1 VIAAPGPVEAGGV
14 GGGTRVLIV
23 CAANRCR
30 SPMGAA
36 LLRSRASQGGED
48 LRVSSAG
55 VSALDGEP
63 VVPLAVAVL
72 RDGWAIDIAGH
83 RSRRLRATDVDE
95 ADLIVAMER
104 WIAQEV
110 VLRSPG
116 AASRTFTLRGLARA
130 AASTPRAPTEPAASW
145 IGRMDRREP
154 VELRLV
160 STAAD
165 DIPDPVNGTIDDY
178 RRTAS
183 ELDALTI
190 AILGHP

>member
-1 VIAAPGPVEAGGV
+1 VTAAPGPVEAAGV

-36 LLRSRASQGGED
+36 LLRRRAGERGED

-83 RSRRLRATDVDE
+83 RSRRLRAVDVDE
-95 ADLIVAMER
+95 ANLIVAVER

-110 VLRSPG
+110 VLQSPW
-116 AASRTFTLRGLARA
+116 AASRTFTLRGLARLA
-130 AASTPRAPTEPAASW
+130 TSTPRAPQEPTASW
-145 IGRMDRREP
+145 VERMDRREP
-154 VELRLV
+154 VDVRLF
-160 STAAD
+160 STAGD
-165 DIPDPVNGTIDDY
+165 DIADPINGSIDDY

-190 AILGHP
+190 AILGRP